1 MGFFW
6 IDYCDPDNETSVCQG
21 LTFEALFPDGTY
33 GMTFDGLVILI
44 VILFKKIV
52 FSKICNVF

>member
-33 GMTFDGLVILI
+33 GMTFDGMVDTNLLEFEF
-44 VILFKKIV
+44 LSNQF
-52 FSKICNVF
+52 